1 MDKINSTGSRTILR
15 KNRVL
20 GKIMDL
26 KKSDYK
32 VINTW
37 IKTSKWEE
45 LFIHKRKDYEIQE
58 VETTINREPFEL
70 ENWIECEFILWEK
83 EYVVFSKNILLDVY
97 PNIRLAKSLINSCLE
112 RNIDFSKDK
121 LDRKTLEKVK

>member
-1 MDKINSTGSRTILR
+1 MDKINNTSLRSFLR
-15 KNRVL
+15 KSKVL

-70 ENWIECEFILWEK
+70 DNDAKYEFTLWEK
-83 EYVVFSKNILLDVY
+83 EFVVFGKNILLDVY
-97 PNIRLAKSLINSCLE
+97 PNIWLAKTLINSCLE
-112 RNIDFSKDK
+112 RNIDFTKDK
-121 LDRKTLEKVK
+121 LNRKTLEKVN